1 MVIPV
6 KKQQQQ
12 QQQQQKTSK
21 FPEARENASN
31 QGAVGVRSASD
42 GDAYFLDQS
51 QSEVEQSQRKPISL
65 KTPN

>member
-6 KKQQQQ
+6 KKQQQ

-31 QGAVGVRSASD
+31 QDAVGVRSASD

-51 QSEVEQSQRKPISL
+51 QSEVEQS
-65 KTPN
+65 